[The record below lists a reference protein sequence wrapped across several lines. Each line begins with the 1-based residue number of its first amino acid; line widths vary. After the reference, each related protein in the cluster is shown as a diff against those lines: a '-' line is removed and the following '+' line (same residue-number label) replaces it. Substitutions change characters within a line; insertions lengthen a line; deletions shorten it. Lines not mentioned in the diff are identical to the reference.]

1 VKSIQEGSPRPL
13 GATWDKRGVNFAV
26 FSSHATR
33 VELALFDAVSGAE
46 SVRFDLPARTG
57 DTWHGY
63 LPARCAGPGAHYAF
77 YVHGPN
83 DPERGHRFDPS
94 VALID
99 PHARELSFTTPLRSR
114 VVDGRFDWE
123 GDRPPAIP
131 LRDTVIYELHTKG
144 YTRLHP
150 DVPERWRGKY
160 LGLTA
165 PSVLDHLKFIGVTA
179 VELLPCQSFVTEPFL
194 RERGLTNYWGY
205 NSVAWFSPANEFAIE
220 NAMVE
225 FKTMVK
231 ALHAAGIEV
240 ILDIVFNHTAEG
252 NESGPILNLKGLDN
266 SVYYRLLADKRLY
279 ENVTGTGNTV
289 NCEHRQVR
297 ELIVECLKYW
307 TEEMHVDGF
316 RFDLA
321 TVLGRDAGGF
331 NGHAEFFRAVRAE
344 PALDRVKL
352 IAEPWDVGWGGYQ
365 LGRFPAGWSEWNDRY
380 RDTVRSFWRRD
391 IGRIGELAER
401 FAGSS
406 DLFRHNGRKPTAN
419 INFVTAHDG
428 FTLNDLVSYND
439 RHNEANGE
447 NNADGTSNNLSWNSG
462 AEGPTED
469 AAINTLRKRQMRN
482 MLATLILSQGV
493 PMLQAG
499 DEFART
505 QNGNN
510 NAYCQDNE
518 TSWVDWSLCNA
529 NQDLV
534 QFVRLLTKLR
544 RQHAELRRETFLKG
558 TASRTGVKDVS
569 WLHLRGGEM
578 SQNDWQDGNLRT
590 LGVLFGN
597 RNNTAHHLLFLLNAA
612 DVPVDFNVPAA
623 AAGLAW
629 VCRFDTARE
638 HAEIRTLSFPNHYL
652 LVPNS
657 AVLLEC

>member
-1 VKSIQEGSPRPL
+1 L
-13 GATWDKRGVNFAV
+13 GATWNQHGVNFAV

-33 VELALFDAVSGAE
+33 VELALFDAASGAE
-46 SVRFDLPARTG
+46 SVRYDLPARTG
-57 DTWHGY
+57 DIWHGF
-63 LPARCAGPGAHYAF
+63 LPAGRAGPGVHYSF

-83 DPERGHRFDPS
+83 DPERGHRFDPA

-99 PHARELSFTTPLRSR
+99 PYARELSFSTPLRSR
-114 VVDGRFDWE
+114 VVDGLFDWE

-131 LRDTVIYELHTKG
+131 WRDTVIYELHTKG

-150 DVPERWRGKY
+150 DVPEPWRGKY

-165 PSVLDHLKFIGVTA
+165 PSVLDHLKSIGVTA

-194 RERGLTNYWGY
+194 RERGLTNFWGY
-205 NSVAWFSPANEFAIE
+205 NSVAWFSPANEFAVA

-252 NESGPILNLKGLDN
+252 NEDGPLLNFKGLDN

-279 ENVTGTGNTV
+279 DNVTGTGNTV

-297 ELIVECLKYW
+297 ELIVDCLKYW
-307 TEEMHVDGF
+307 TAEMHVDGF

-321 TVLGRDAGGF
+321 TVLGRDARGF
-331 NGHAEFFRAVRAE
+331 NEHSDFFKAVGAE

-365 LGRFPAGWSEWNDRY
+365 LGRFPPGWAEWNDRY

-428 FTLNDLVSYND
+428 FTLCDLVSYNE

-447 NNADGTSNNLSWNSG
+447 NNTDGTSNNLSWNCGVEG
-462 AEGPTED
+462 ATQD
-469 AAINTLRKRQMRN
+469 AAVRALRKRQMRN
-482 MLATLILSQGV
+482 MLATLVLSQGV

-505 QNGNN
+505 QKGNN

-518 TSWVDWSLCNA
+518 TSWVDWSLCDA

-544 RQHAELRRETFLKG
+544 HQHAELRRETFLKG

-569 WLHLRGGEM
+569 WLHMRGGEM
-578 SQNDWQDGNLRT
+578 SQNDWQDADLRT
-590 LGVLFGN
+590 LGALFGN
-597 RNNTAHHLLFLLNAA
+597 RNNTAHRLLFLLNAA
-612 DVPVDFNVPAA
+612 DEPVEFNVPAA
-623 AAGLAW
+623 GADLAW

-638 HAEIRTLSFPNHYL
+638 HAEIWTLDFPNHYS
-652 LVPNS
+652 LVANS
-657 AVLLEC
+657 VALLEC

>member
-1 VKSIQEGSPRPL
+1 MKSIQEGLPRPL
-13 GATWDKRGVNFAV
+13 GATWNQRGVNFAV

-33 VELALFDAVSGAE
+33 IELALFDAVSGAE
-46 SVRFDLPARTG
+46 SARCDLPARTG
-57 DTWHGY
+57 DVWHGF
-63 LPARCAGPGAHYAF
+63 LPARCAGPGMHYAF
-77 YVHGPN
+77 FVHGPN
-83 DPERGHRFDPS
+83 EPERGHRFDPS
-94 VALID
+94 VALLD
-99 PHARELSFTTPLRSR
+99 PYARELSFTNPLRSR
-114 VVDGRFDWE
+114 VVHGHFDWD

-131 LRDTVIYELHTKG
+131 WLDTVIYELHTKG
-144 YTRLHP
+144 YTCLHP
-150 DVPERWRGKY
+150 DVPKRWRGKY

-165 PSVLDHLKFIGVTA
+165 SPVLDHLKFIGVTA

-194 RERGLTNYWGY
+194 RARALTNYWGY

-220 NAMVE
+220 NAVVE

-231 ALHAAGIEV
+231 ALHAAGLEV
-240 ILDIVFNHTAEG
+240 ILDIVFNHTGEG
-252 NESGPILNLKGLDN
+252 NESGPVLNFKGLDN

-279 ENVTGTGNTV
+279 DNVTGTGNTV
-289 NCEHRQVR
+289 NCEHARVR
-297 ELIVECLKYW
+297 ELIVDCLKYW

-331 NGHAEFFRAVRAE
+331 NEHSDFFRAVRAE

-365 LGRFPAGWSEWNDRY
+365 LGRFPAGWAEWNDRY

-428 FTLNDLVSYND
+428 FTLHDLVSYND

-447 NNADGTSNNLSWNSG
+447 NNTDGTSNNLSWNCGVEG
-462 AEGPTED
+462 ATQD
-469 AAINTLRKRQMRN
+469 AAVTTLRMRQVRN
-482 MLATLILSQGV
+482 MLATLVLSQGV

-505 QNGNN
+505 QKGNN

-544 RQHAELRRETFLKG
+544 HQHAELRRETFLKG

-569 WLHLRGGEM
+569 WLHMRGGEM
-578 SQNDWQDGNLRT
+578 SQNDWQDVNQRT

-597 RNNTAHHLLFLLNAA
+597 RNNTAHRLLFLLNAA
-612 DVPVDFNVPAA
+612 NEPVEFNVPAA
-623 AAGLAW
+623 GAGLAW

-638 HAEIRTLSFPNHYL
+638 HAAIRMLDFPNHYAL
-652 LVPNS
+652 IANS
-657 AVLLEC
+657 AALLEC

>member
-1 VKSIQEGSPRPL
+1 L

-63 LPARCAGPGAHYAF
+63 LPARCAGPGSHYAF

-83 DPERGHRFDPS
+83 DPERGHRFDSS

-99 PHARELSFTTPLRSR
+99 PYARELSFSAPLRSR

-165 PSVLDHLKFIGVTA
+165 PSVLDHLKSIGVTA
-179 VELLPCQSFVTEPFL
+179 VELLPCQSFVTELFL

-252 NESGPILNLKGLDN
+252 NESGPVLNFKGLDN

-289 NCEHRQVR
+289 NCEHARVR
-297 ELIVECLKYW
+297 ELIVDCLKYW

-331 NGHAEFFRAVRAE
+331 NGHAEFFRAVRSE
-344 PALDRVKL
+344 PALERVKL

-447 NNADGTSNNLSWNSG
+447 NNADGTSNNLSWNCG

-505 QNGNN
+505 QKGNN

-518 TSWVDWSLCNA
+518 TSWIDWSLCNA

-569 WLHLRGGEM
+569 WLHMRGGEM

-623 AAGLAW
+623 DAGLAW

-638 HAEIRTLSFPNHYL
+638 HAEIRTLSLPNHYL
-652 LVPNS
+652 LVANS
-657 AVLLEC
+657 AALLEC

>member
-1 VKSIQEGSPRPL
+1 VKSIQEGLPRPL
-13 GATWDKRGVNFAV
+13 GATWNKRGVNFAV

-46 SVRFDLPARTG
+46 SVRYDLSARNGDVWHGFLPAR
-57 DTWHGY
+57 H
-63 LPARCAGPGAHYAF
+63 AGPGAHYAF

-83 DPERGHRFDPS
+83 DPERGHRFDPA

-99 PHARELSFTTPLRSR
+99 PYARELSFTTPLRSR
-114 VVDGRFDWE
+114 VVDGLFDWE

-131 LRDTVIYELHTKG
+131 WRDTVIYELHTKG

-150 DVPERWRGKY
+150 GVPQPWRGKY

-165 PSVLDHLKFIGVTA
+165 PSVLDHLRSIGVTA
-179 VELLPCQSFVTEPFL
+179 VELLPCQAFVTEPFL
-194 RERGLTNYWGY
+194 RERALTNYWGY
-205 NSVAWFSPANEFAIE
+205 NSVAWFSPANEFAVA
-220 NAMVE
+220 NATVE

-231 ALHAAGIEV
+231 ALHAAGLEV

-252 NESGPILNLKGLDN
+252 NESGPLLNFKGLDN

-279 ENVTGTGNTV
+279 DNVTGTGNTV

-297 ELIVECLKYW
+297 ELIVDCLKYW

-331 NGHAEFFRAVRAE
+331 NEHSDFFKAVRAE
-344 PALDRVKL
+344 PVLDRVKL

-365 LGRFPAGWSEWNDRY
+365 LGRFPPGWAEWNDRY

-428 FTLNDLVSYND
+428 FTLHDLVSYND

-447 NNADGTSNNLSWNSG
+447 NNADGTSNNLSWNCG
-462 AEGPTED
+462 VEGPTED
-469 AAINTLRKRQMRN
+469 TAIKTLRKRQMRN
-482 MLATLILSQGV
+482 MLATLVLSQGV

-505 QNGNN
+505 QKGNN

-518 TSWVDWSLCNA
+518 TSWVDWSLCSA

-544 RQHAELRRETFLKG
+544 HQHAELRRETFLKG

-569 WLHLRGGEM
+569 WLHMRGGEM
-578 SQNDWQDGNLRT
+578 SQNHWQDVNLRT
-590 LGVLFGN
+590 LGVLLGN
-597 RNNTAHHLLFLLNAA
+597 RNNTAHRLLFLLSAA
-612 DVPVDFNVPAA
+612 DEPVEFKVPAA
-623 AAGLAW
+623 GAGLAW

-638 HAEIRTLSFPNHYL
+638 HAEIRSLDFLKSYS
-652 LVPNS
+652 LVANS
-657 AVLLEC
+657 VALLEC

>member
-165 PSVLDHLKFIGVTA
+165 PSVLDHLKSIGVTA

-544 RQHAELRRETFLKG
+544 RQRAELRRETFLKG

-623 AAGLAW
+623 GAGLAW

-652 LVPNS
+652 LVANS
-657 AVLLEC
+657 AALLEC

>member
-46 SVRFDLPARTG
+46 SARFDLPARTG

-63 LPARCAGPGAHYAF
+63 LPALRAGPGAHYAF

-150 DVPERWRGKY
+150 DVPEPWRGKY

-165 PSVLDHLKFIGVTA
+165 PPVLDHLRSLGVTA

-194 RERGLTNYWGY
+194 RKRGLTNYWGY
-205 NSVAWFSPANEFAIE
+205 NSVAWFSPANEFAIG
-220 NAMVE
+220 NAVVE

-231 ALHAAGIEV
+231 ALHAAGLEV
-240 ILDIVFNHTAEG
+240 ILDIVFNHTGEG
-252 NESGPILNLKGLDN
+252 ADDGPILNLKGLDN

-289 NCEHRQVR
+289 NCEHARVR
-297 ELIVECLKYW
+297 ELIVDCLKYW
-307 TEEMHVDGF
+307 TEEMHADGF

-331 NGHAEFFRAVRAE
+331 NEHSDFFKAVRAE

-391 IGRIGELAER
+391 MGRLGELAER

-447 NNADGTSNNLSWNSG
+447 NNADGSSNNLSWNCG

-505 QNGNN
+505 QQGNN

-534 QFVRLLTKLR
+534 EFVRLLTKLR
-544 RQHAELRRETFLKG
+544 HQHPELRRETFLKG

-569 WLHLRGGEM
+569 WLHMRGGEM
-578 SQNDWQDGNLRT
+578 SQNDWQDVNLRT

-597 RNNTAHHLLFLLNAA
+597 RNNTAHRLLFLLNAA
-612 DVPVDFNVPAA
+612 NEPVEFNVPAA
-623 AAGLAW
+623 GAGLAW

-638 HAEIRTLSFPNHYL
+638 HAAIRMLDFPNHYAL
-652 LVPNS
+652 IANS
-657 AVLLEC
+657 AALLEC

>member
-1 VKSIQEGSPRPL
+1 MKSIQEGSPRPL

-46 SVRFDLPARTG
+46 SARFDLPARTG

-63 LPARCAGPGAHYAF
+63 LPAQRAGPGAHYAF

-99 PHARELSFTTPLRSR
+99 PHAQELSFTTPLRSR
-114 VVDGRFDWE
+114 VVDGRFDWA

-150 DVPERWRGKY
+150 DVPEPWRGKY

-165 PSVLDHLKFIGVTA
+165 PPVLDHLRSLGVTA
-179 VELLPCQSFVTEPFL
+179 VELLPCQSFVAEPFL
-194 RERGLTNYWGY
+194 RKRGLTNYWGY

-220 NAMVE
+220 NAVVE

-231 ALHAAGIEV
+231 ALHAAGLEV

-252 NESGPILNLKGLDN
+252 ADDGPILNLKGLDN

-297 ELIVECLKYW
+297 ELIVDCLKYW

-331 NGHAEFFRAVRAE
+331 NEHSDFFKAVRAE

-352 IAEPWDVGWGGYQ
+352 IAEPWDVGWGGYR

-391 IGRIGELAER
+391 MGRLGELAER

-447 NNADGTSNNLSWNSG
+447 NNADGTSNNLSWNCG

-505 QNGNN
+505 QKGNN

-534 QFVRLLTKLR
+534 EFVRLLTKLR
-544 RQHAELRRETFLKG
+544 HQHAELRRETFLKG

-569 WLHLRGGEM
+569 WLHMRGGEM
-578 SQNDWQDGNLRT
+578 SQNDWQDVNLRT
-590 LGVLFGN
+590 LGVLSGN
-597 RNNTAHHLLFLLNAA
+597 RNNTAHRLLFLLNAA
-612 DVPVDFNVPAA
+612 NEPVEFNVPAA
-623 AAGLAW
+623 GAGLAW

-638 HAEIRTLSFPNHYL
+638 HAAIRMLDFPNHYAL
-652 LVPNS
+652 IANS
-657 AVLLEC
+657 AALLEC

>member
-1 VKSIQEGSPRPL
+1 LPRPL
-13 GATWDKRGVNFAV
+13 GATWNTRGVNFAV

-33 VELALFDAVSGAE
+33 IELALFDAASGAE
-46 SVRFDLPARTG
+46 SVRYDLPARTG
-57 DTWHGY
+57 DVWHGF
-63 LPARCAGPGAHYAF
+63 LPARCAGPGAQYAF

-83 DPERGHRFDPS
+83 DPERGHRFDPA

-99 PHARELSFTTPLRSR
+99 PYARELSFTTPLRSR

-131 LRDTVIYELHTKG
+131 WRDTVIYELHTKG
-144 YTRLHP
+144 YTRAHP
-150 DVPERWRGKY
+150 DVPEPWRGKY

-165 PSVLDHLKFIGVTA
+165 PAVLDHLKSIGVTA

-194 RERGLTNYWGY
+194 RERALTNYWGY
-205 NSVAWFSPANEFAIE
+205 NSVAWFSPANEFAVA

-252 NESGPILNLKGLDN
+252 NDSGPVLNFKGLDN

-279 ENVTGTGNTV
+279 DNVTGTGNTV

-297 ELIVECLKYW
+297 ELIVDCLKYW

-331 NGHAEFFRAVRAE
+331 NEHSDFFKAVRAE
-344 PALDRVKL
+344 PALNRVKL

-365 LGRFPAGWSEWNDRY
+365 LGRFPAGWAEWNDRY

-428 FTLNDLVSYND
+428 FTLYDLVSYND

-447 NNADGTSNNLSWNSG
+447 NNTDGTSNNLSWNCGVEG
-462 AEGPTED
+462 ATQD
-469 AAINTLRKRQMRN
+469 AAVTALRKRQMRN
-482 MLATLILSQGV
+482 MLATLVLSQGV

-505 QNGNN
+505 QKGNN

-518 TSWVDWSLCNA
+518 TSWIDWSLCSA

-544 RQHAELRRETFLKG
+544 YQHAELRRETFLKG

-569 WLHLRGGEM
+569 WLHMRGGEM
-578 SQNDWQDGNLRT
+578 SQNDWQNVNLRT

-597 RNNTAHHLLFLLNAA
+597 RNNTAHRLLFLLNAA
-612 DVPVDFNVPAA
+612 AEPVEFNVPAA
-623 AAGLAW
+623 GAGLAW

-638 HAEIRTLSFPNHYL
+638 HAEIRTLDCLKSYS
-652 LVPNS
+652 LVANS
-657 AVLLEC
+657 AALLEC

>member
-1 VKSIQEGSPRPL
+1 VKSIQEGLPRPL
-13 GATWDKRGVNFAV
+13 GATWNKHGVNFAV

-46 SVRFDLPARTG
+46 SLRYDLPARTG
-57 DTWHGY
+57 DIWHGF
-63 LPARCAGPGAHYAF
+63 LPARRAGPGAHYAF
-77 YVHGPN
+77 YAHGPN
-83 DPERGHRFDPS
+83 DPERGHRFDPA

-99 PHARELSFTTPLRSR
+99 PYARELSFSTPLRSR

-131 LRDTVIYELHTKG
+131 WRDTVIYELHTKG

-150 DVPERWRGKY
+150 DVPQPWRGKY

-165 PSVLDHLKFIGVTA
+165 PSVLDHLKGIGVTA

-194 RERGLTNYWGY
+194 RQRGLTNFWGY
-205 NSVAWFSPANEFAIE
+205 NSVAWFSPANEFAVA

-252 NESGPILNLKGLDN
+252 NEDGPLLNFKGLDN

-297 ELIVECLKYW
+297 ELIVDCLKYW
-307 TEEMHVDGF
+307 TAEMHVDGF

-331 NGHAEFFRAVRAE
+331 NEHSDFFKAVGVE

-365 LGRFPAGWSEWNDRY
+365 LGRFPPGWAEWNDRY
-380 RDTVRSFWRRD
+380 RDTLRSFWRRD

-428 FTLNDLVSYND
+428 FTLYDLVSYND

-447 NNADGTSNNLSWNSG
+447 NNTDGTSNNLSWNCGVEG
-462 AEGPTED
+462 ATQD
-469 AAINTLRKRQMRN
+469 AAVGALRKRQMRN
-482 MLATLILSQGV
+482 MLATLVLSQGV

-505 QNGNN
+505 QKGNN

-544 RQHAELRRETFLKG
+544 HQHAELRRETFLKG

-569 WLHLRGGEM
+569 WLHMRGGEM
-578 SQNDWQDGNLRT
+578 SQNDWQDVNLRT

-597 RNNTAHHLLFLLNAA
+597 RNNTAHRLLYLLNAA
-612 DVPVDFNVPAA
+612 DEPVEFNVPAA
-623 AAGLAW
+623 GADLAW

-638 HAEIRTLSFPNHYL
+638 HAEIWTLDFPNHYS
-652 LVPNS
+652 LVANS
-657 AVLLEC
+657 VALLEC